1 MVDFVSATIRISKLT
16 KEMLT
21 RVAARLQEKYGRR
34 VDLDEAIRYLLGL
47 EERRPELLE
56 SVVGS
61 VPSLSVE
68 ELYEERRKDEERA
81 RRRYGP

>member
-1 MVDFVSATIRISKLT
+1 MDFVSVTIRISKLT

-21 RVAARLQEKYGRR
+21 RVAARLQERYGRR

>member
-1 MVDFVSATIRISKLT
+1 MSVTIRVSRLT

-21 RVAARLQEKYGRR
+21 RVAARLQERYGRR

-68 ELYEERRKDEERA
+68 ELYEERKRDEERA

>member
-1 MVDFVSATIRISKLT
+1 MSVTIRVSKLT

-21 RVAARLQEKYGRR
+21 RVAARLQERYGRR

-61 VPSLSVE
+61 VPSLSLK
-68 ELYEERRKDEERA
+68 ELYEERRRDEERA